1 MRPLAHHVSAAGRRL
16 RPIHLKK
23 LAKRVPPVIAAL
35 AMALLAPAATGDAAG
50 PAQLASARPVAA
62 QSGARQSSAAQTTTP
77 PAATPPADSRAF
89 VDRYCITC
97 HSKRLHTAELVLE
110 GIDPAHAAENAATW
124 EKVIRKVRVGAMPPA
139 GVRQPDRAASH
150 AFVADLESTLDR
162 AAAAHP
168 SIGHV
173 PALHRLNRTEYKN
186 AIRDLLMLDSLPKEL
201 DISVLLP
208 PDDSGGGFDN
218 MADALYVSPTLIER
232 YVGAAGKI
240 SRLAIG
246 DPSAP
251 SIVDT
256 YRASAQS
263 PQDVHVEGLPFG
275 TRGGL
280 LIPRTF
286 PVDGTYTFAV
296 QVAQAGAYEPNGDA
310 EPYQIELSIDGARAT
325 VFTQQKGGG
334 RGGRQRGAASALQFD
349 AEVSA
354 GPHDVGVTFLAQASA
369 PVESLVVPY
378 RRSLGI
384 EPAAIAAV
392 TISGPLKSS
401 GVGDTPARRRIF
413 TCRPRG
419 AADELPCATRILSSL
434 ARSAYRRPV
443 VARDLEPLLTF
454 YEKGRAEAGFEY
466 GIRRALERLLVSPE
480 FLFRI
485 EAAPA
490 SGSEPAP
497 LTDLELASRLSFFLW
512 SSSPDDALLDAASS
526 GKLGTPAV
534 FTRETRRLLADRRSN
549 AVIDNFVGQWL
560 YLRDLIDAKHP
571 DDRLF
576 PDYDDGLQ
584 ASMRRETELLFES
597 IVRENRS
604 LLDLLRANYTFLNDR
619 LAQHYGIP
627 NVHGTQFRRV
637 ALPDDSPRRG
647 ILGQGSLLT
656 VTSYANRTSPV
667 NRGKFILET
676 LLSMPPPPPP
686 PMVPSLKDTDANGSV
701 LSMRARME
709 QHRQNPACASCHRQ
723 MDPLGFALENFD
735 AIGRWR
741 TVGESNQPI
750 DNSGTLTNGVMF
762 NGVSGLREV
771 LLSPPFDTEFV
782 YTVVSKLMTYALGRP
797 LDAGDQPAIRAIMRA
812 AAASQYRFEDVL
824 SGIVNSPQFRMK
836 QAPATAVAAAAHR

>member
-1 MRPLAHHVSAAGRRL
+1 
-16 RPIHLKK
+16 
-23 LAKRVPPVIAAL
+23 
-35 AMALLAPAATGDAAG
+35 MALFAPGASGGVSGQSQPATAAA
-50 PAQLASARPVAA
+50 
-62 QSGARQSSAAQTTTP
+62 P
-77 PAATPPADSRAF
+77 PTESRAF
-89 VDRYCITC
+89 VDRYCVTC

-110 GIDPAHAAENAATW
+110 GADPSHAADSAATW
-124 EKVIRKVRVGAMPPA
+124 EKVIRKVRVGAMSPPGA
-139 GVRQPDRAASH
+139 RQPERNAAHAFVTELETVLDRAAS
-150 AFVADLESTLDR
+150 
-162 AAAAHP
+162 AHP
-168 SIGHV
+168 AIGHV

-186 AIRDLLMLDSLPKEL
+186 AIRDLLTLDSLPKEM

-232 YVGAAGKI
+232 YVGAASKI
-240 SRLAIG
+240 SRLAVG

-256 YRASAQS
+256 YRASNQS

-275 TRGGL
+275 TRGGMRVS
-280 LIPRTF
+280 RTF

-310 EPYQIELSIDGARAT
+310 EPYQIELSVDGERAT
-325 VFTQQKGGG
+325 VFTQQKGGDR
-334 RGGRQRGAASALQFD
+334 RGQRGAASGLQAD
-349 AEVSA
+349 LEIPA
-354 GPHDVGVTFLAQASA
+354 GPHDIGVTFLAQAAA
-369 PVESLVVPY
+369 PVESLTVPY

-392 TISGPLKSS
+392 TVSGPIKTT

-413 TCRPRG
+413 MCRPRD
-419 AADELPCATRILSSL
+419 ASDELPCATRILSSL
-434 ARSAYRRPV
+434 ARRAYRRPV
-443 VARDLEPLLTF
+443 AQRDLEPLLTF
-454 YEKGRAEAGFEY
+454 YEKGRAEAGFEF
-466 GIRRALERLLVSPE
+466 GVRRALERLLVSPE

-485 EAAPA
+485 EAPPSAG
-490 SGSEPAP
+490 SGPSP

-512 SSSPDDALLDAASS
+512 SSSPDDELLDVAASGRLS
-526 GKLGTPAV
+526 DPAV
-534 FTRETRRLLADRRSN
+534 FAREVRRLIADRRST
-549 AVIDNFVGQWL
+549 AATGNFVGQWL
-560 YLRDLIDAKHP
+560 FLRDLTDAKHP

-576 PDYDDGLQ
+576 PDFDEGLQ
-584 ASMRRETELLFES
+584 ASMRRETELLFDS

-604 LLDLLRANYTFLNDR
+604 ILDLLRANYTYLNER
-619 LAQHYGIP
+619 LAKHYGIP
-627 NVHGTQFRRV
+627 DVHGTQFRRV
-637 ALPDDSPRRG
+637 ALPEDSPRRG
-647 ILGQGSLLT
+647 LLGQGSLLT

-686 PMVPSLKDTDANGSV
+686 ADVPSLKDTDDSGSV

-709 QHRQNPACASCHRQ
+709 QHRRNPACASCHRQ

-741 TVGESNQPI
+741 TAGESHEPI
-750 DNSGTLTNGVMF
+750 DNSGTLTNGIMF
-762 NGVSGLREV
+762 NGASGLRDV

-797 LDAGDQPAIRAIMRA
+797 VAAVDQPAIRAIMRA
-812 AAASQYRFEDVL
+812 GAPSEYRVDDVL
-824 SGIVNSPQFRMK
+824 FGVVNSPAFRMK
-836 QAPATAVAAAAHR
+836 QAPAAAAAAGAGQ